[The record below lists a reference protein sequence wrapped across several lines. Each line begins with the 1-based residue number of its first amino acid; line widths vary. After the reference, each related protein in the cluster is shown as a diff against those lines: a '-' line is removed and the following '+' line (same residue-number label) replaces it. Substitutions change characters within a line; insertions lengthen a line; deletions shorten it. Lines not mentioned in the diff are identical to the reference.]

1 MAKVEYNE
9 TNWGWV
15 RGVDRGGRSGN
26 YPLKC
31 CWYCLAELCYKA
43 AGELGAV
50 GINQG
55 SAPSA
60 TNSSQPETKPVKHQT
75 TTSGSRPSSLTSSL
89 LVGGV
94 ILIIQWG
101 EEEGRRVTLPQ
112 IWKILSDGLSPQSPA
127 PPPPLIIWFLTLDYP
142 LESVGWG
149 PSLYLLITS
158 WSE

>member
-15 RGVDRGGRSGN
+15 RGVDPGGRSGN

-31 CWYCLAELCYKA
+31 CPYCLPELCYKA
-43 AGELGAV
+43 AGELGAA

-60 TNSSQPETKPVKHQT
+60 TNSSQPETNPVKHQT
-75 TTSGSRPSSLTSSL
+75 TTSGSRPSSLNSSL
-89 LVGGV
+89 LSNTDNTARGG
-94 ILIIQWG
+94 G
-101 EEEGRRVTLPQ
+101 GRRVTLPQ

-127 PPPPLIIWFLTLDYP
+127 TPPPLIIWSFLTLEYP
-142 LESVGWG
+142 EECVGWA
-149 PSLYLLITS
+149 PSLYLLSTS